1 MMKQEYYDLVE
12 DKEFEEL
19 NICKPEHF
27 ESDMD
32 ERFALQYFVSS
43 FRMSINL
50 IRRMYGYEARQKT
63 LYVIA
68 RFLEHARATHIPFD
82 ELEGTIATLLIDCGN
97 LAYQQQMQAG

>member
-50 IRRMYGYEARQKT
+50 IRRMYGY
-63 LYVIA
+63 
-68 RFLEHARATHIPFD
+68 
-82 ELEGTIATLLIDCGN
+82 G
-97 LAYQQQMQAG
+97 